1 MLIFL
6 FVSCSTT
13 EEKKSEFATEG
24 EFSDCDPLDNGLC
37 ALPFPSSFYQT
48 QNIETPTGILLDFRP
63 GSLPINADGVQTE
76 PELWNEK
83 DGFSTLTPIM
93 TYVPNL
99 SAQGLL
105 RHDEIHRYMDD
116 DVRTVIIDVDTQER
130 VPHWAEL
137 DMSHDQEDRRVLRL
151 YPAKPMEWGHH
162 YIVGI
167 RNLQDEDGNRIEPN
181 ESFLALRNH
190 TPTGEYDIDGR
201 SALYEHSIFPTLEN
215 TGFARDELYLAWDFQ
230 IASREH
236 TLRQVLHMRSD
247 ALPRIDGGGPYSIN
261 EVERFTVEENE
272 HVAKRIY
279 GTMTVPNYTED
290 IGPDVLL
297 TRDEDGLPYYNG
309 TRDIEFTIIVPH
321 ILIEEQRPGSIIQ
334 YGHGL
339 MGSQSEVRGGYLGE
353 IANRYGYVLL
363 AVDWTGMSAVDLSS
377 IIFMLID
384 GGSRFGIIPERCQ
397 QGFIEQMAA
406 LETLQHNLAAD
417 PELLIET
424 DNGESISIVSTEE
437 AYYYGNSQG
446 GILGNAY
453 FALSPHFTRGV
464 FGVSG
469 APYSVLLPRSVDFDQ
484 YFMIFKTMYPDF
496 MDISLWIGLMQTL
509 WDPSE
514 PTAYLDALSINPLPN
529 TPVKNII
536 LQIAQGDAQV
546 TPLGAHIQ
554 ARGIGAKLLQPSFR
568 DIWGLDTME
577 SGETGSALVEWNYNL
592 DVPFESIPPEGDDP
606 HSRPRKDQ
614 AAQEQMHHF
623 FQTGEIINFCD
634 GTCGEE

>member
-1 MLIFL
+1 MLILIL
-6 FVSCSTT
+6 FSCSTT
-13 EEKKSEFATEG
+13 EEKEPEFATDG
-24 EFSDCDPLDNGLC
+24 EFSACDPLDTGLC

-48 QNIETPTGILLDFRP
+48 ESLQTPTGVQLDFRST
-63 GSLPINADGVQTE
+63 SLPVNADDIQTD
-76 PELWNEK
+76 PALWNEK

-99 SAQGLL
+99 SAEGLL
-105 RHDEIHRYMDD
+105 RHDELERYTDD
-116 DVRTVIIDVDTQER
+116 GVRTVIIDVDTQER
-130 VPHWAEL
+130 IPHWAEL
-137 DMSHDQEDRRVLRL
+137 DMSHEQDERRVLRL
-151 YPAKPMEWGHH
+151 YPASPMKWGHQ
-162 YIVGI
+162 YVVGI
-167 RNLQDEDGNRIEPN
+167 RNLQDTNGNPIPPN
-181 ESFLALRNH
+181 ETFQALQAH
-190 TPTGEYDIDGR
+190 TPTGNYDIDGR
-201 SALYEHSIFPTLEN
+201 SALYENTIFPVLEG

-230 IASREH
+230 VASREH
-236 TLRQVLHMRSD
+236 TLRQVLHMRDD
-247 ALPRIDGGGPYSIN
+247 ALERINGGVPYTIN
-261 EVERFTVEENE
+261 EVEHFTLEENE
-272 HVAKRIY
+272 DVAKRIY

-309 TRDIEFTIIVPH
+309 TRDIAFTIIVPRV
-321 ILIEEQRPGSIIQ
+321 LIDEQRSGPIIQ

-363 AVDWTGMSAVDLSS
+363 AVDWTGMSSVDLTS
-377 IIFMLID
+377 IIFMIIN

-406 LETLQHNLAAD
+406 IETLQNNLALD
-417 PELLIET
+417 DELMVQT
-424 DNGESISIVSTEE
+424 DEGESISIVSPSPS
-437 AYYYGNSQG
+437 YYYGNSQG

-469 APYSVLLPRSVDFDQ
+469 APYSVLLPRSVDFDE

-496 MDISLWIGLMQTL
+496 MDISLWMGLMQTL

-529 TPVKNII
+529 TPSKDVI

-554 ARGIGAKLLQPSFR
+554 ARGIGAKLLKPAFR
-568 DIWGLDTME
+568 DIWGLESME
-577 SGETGSALVEWNYNL
+577 SGESGSALVEWNYNL

-606 HSRPRKDQ
+606 HSRPRKDE

-634 GTCGEE
+634 GSCGEE